1 MCRER
6 KVAACFPVPLVTY
19 LHRRIRKMLPGGLAM
34 ENGEGQAAGARL
46 QISSLVKL
54 AALPGSGDVTVTA
67 ASHGSKQFGEKRALN
82 SFGRLL
88 D

>member
-1 MCRER
+1 
-6 KVAACFPVPLVTY
+6 
-19 LHRRIRKMLPGGLAM
+19 M